1 MSLGAVAGLALASG
15 LPASVY
21 AQPGEAPPRDET
33 RSTVPQPDV
42 STPKALPPEELE
54 LYEGRLISEIV
65 LRRPRPGAT
74 PEAAPDERF
83 EALPAQLDQLAR
95 NQIRSRVGG
104 AYQQS
109 IVTSDISNLN
119 RVGRFASVENRVQ
132 LLEDGSVRL
141 IFTLNEQPIVLDVQ
155 STGNRQI
162 SDQNIAKEVDVLI
175 GTPVDRYQ
183 LDNAARRIEDLYRK
197 RGYYLAQVTIDE
209 KELTE
214 SGIVLFKIREGER
227 TKVSE
232 IRFEGNTSFLPR
244 ELRTAIKTT
253 EAFLIF
259 EKGPVDDDV
268 LAQDVASLVTYYR
281 DRGYLD
287 VRVDRVIRPSP
298 NGREAIVTFVI
309 DEGPVYTLRSV
320 QLFYPEYSRSFPSL
334 EAARAEAKPGEQVL
348 PVGINEVA
356 VYPFG
361 VFTPEQAVGL
371 MSIKPGDVYS
381 VDKLNKSVTAFQ
393 DAYGKLGYVD
403 ARFDTRELRDP
414 NKPQVDLLVLI
425 SEGQRY
431 KTGEVII
438 QGNELTKQKVIRRHV
453 RVQPDRPL
461 DRTAI
466 EDSERRL
473 KALGLFDRQPTT
485 DVRVRVQEPDPLE
498 PEKRDVLVRVEET
511 NTGSLQFGA
520 AVSSDA
526 GVVGRIALTQRN
538 FDIADT
544 PDTFSEFANGR
555 SFRGAGQTF
564 QIEALPGNEVQ
575 TYSLSLTE
583 PYFLETNY
591 TAGGSIFYR
600 DRNYDEFDE
609 ERYGTRLSLA
619 RRFGSRWTASVPL
632 RIESINLSNI
642 EPDSPVDVFEV
653 EDQNILTSIG
663 LTLSRNTFDDPVRP
677 GKGSKIELGIE
688 QVGVL
693 GGDFDYTVFRGEHQ
707 VYFTVREDFL
717 GRKTLLSLTTRFA
730 YSPQGQDAVPV
741 YERFYLGGQT
751 FRGFRYR
758 TVSPKGIRNDTMT
771 VGDDP
776 VGGTWMFFFG
786 PEIKQP
792 IFSVGIGEGSREVEV
807 ALAGFLD
814 TGTVLEEPGFE
825 SYRVSAGFGIR
836 LFVPQLSPAP
846 LAFDFGFP
854 IAKEFGDRE
863 RVFSFSVDLPF
874 Q

>member
-1 MSLGAVAGLALASG
+1 M
-15 LPASVY
+15 
-21 AQPGEAPPRDET
+21 AQPGGDDRKPADPLNPAAPT
-33 RSTVPQPDV
+33 A
-42 STPKALPPEELE
+42 PKAPPPEELE
-54 LYEGRLISEIV
+54 MYEGRLISEIV
-65 LRRPRPGAT
+65 LRRPEKVEKKGDPVTFG
-74 PEAAPDERF
+74 P
-83 EALPAQLDQLAR
+83 LPSSTDQLAR
-95 NQIRSRVGG
+95 NQLRSRVGG

-119 RVGRFASVENRVQ
+119 RIGRFASVENRVQ
-132 LLEDGSVRL
+132 LQDDGSVKL
-141 IFTLNEQPIVLDVQ
+141 IFTLGEQPIVQDVQ

-162 SDQNIAKEVDVLI
+162 SDQDIAKEVDVLV

-227 TKVSE
+227 TRVSD

-253 EAFLIF
+253 EAFLFF

-268 LAQDVASLVTYYR
+268 LANDVASLVRFYT

-298 NGREAIVTFVI
+298 NGQEAIVTFVV

-320 QLFYPEYSRSFPSL
+320 QLFYPEGSRTFPSL
-334 EAARAEAKPGEQVL
+334 EAAQKEAAADEQVL
-348 PVGINEVA
+348 PVGVNQFS
-356 VYPFG
+356 VYRYG
-361 VFTPEQAVGL
+361 VYTPEQAIGL

-381 VDKLNKSVTAFQ
+381 VDKLNKSLDEFG
-393 DAYGKLGYVD
+393 DAYGKMGYID
-403 ARFDTRELRDP
+403 ARIDKRELRDP
-414 NKPQVDLLVLI
+414 NKPEVDLLILI
-425 SEGQRY
+425 NEGPRVR
-431 KTGEVII
+431 TGEVIV
-438 QGNELTKQKVIRRHV
+438 QGNELTKQNVIRRQ
-453 RVQPDRPL
+453 VQVKPERPL
-461 DRTAI
+461 DKTAVRDT
-466 EDSERRL
+466 EKRL
-473 KALGLFDRQPTT
+473 RALGLFDRTPQN
-485 DVRVRVQEPDPLE
+485 DVKVTVQDPDALE

-520 AVSSDA
+520 ALSSDS

-544 PDTFSEFANGR
+544 PDTFSEFTAGR
-555 SFRGAGQTF
+555 AFRGAGQTF
-564 QIEALPGNEVQ
+564 QIEALPGSDVQ
-575 TYSLSLTE
+575 TYSLSLSD

-591 TAGGSIFYR
+591 TASGSVFYR
-600 DRNYDEFDE
+600 DRDYDEFDE
-609 ERYGTRLSLA
+609 ERYGTRMA
-619 RRFGSRWTASVPL
+619 FGRRFGSRWQATVPV

-642 EPDSPVDVFEV
+642 EPDAPVDVFAV

-663 LTLSRNTFDDPVRP
+663 LAFSRNTYDDPIRP
-677 GKGSKIELGIE
+677 GKGSKIEFGIE

-693 GGDFDYTVFRGEHQ
+693 GGDFDYTIFRGEHQ
-707 VYFTVREDFL
+707 AYFTIREDFL
-717 GRKTLLSLTTRFA
+717 GRKTVLSLTTRLS

-741 YERFYLGGQT
+741 YERFYMGGQT

-758 TVSPKGIRNDTMT
+758 TISPKGIRNDTKT

-776 VGGTWMFFFG
+776 VGGTYLFFFG
-786 PEIKQP
+786 PEVKQP
-792 IFSVGIGEGSREVEV
+792 IFSVGIGEGSREIEV
-807 ALAGFLD
+807 ALAGFVD
-814 TGTVLEEPGFE
+814 TGTVLEEPGFD

-836 LFVPQLSPAP
+836 LYVPQLSPAP

-854 IAKEFGDRE
+854 IVKEYGDRE
-863 RVFSFSVDLPF
+863 RVFSFTVDLPF